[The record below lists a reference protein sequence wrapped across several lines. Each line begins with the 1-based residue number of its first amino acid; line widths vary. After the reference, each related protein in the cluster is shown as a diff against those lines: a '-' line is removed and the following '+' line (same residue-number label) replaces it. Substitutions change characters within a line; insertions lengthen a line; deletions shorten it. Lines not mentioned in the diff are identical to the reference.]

1 MVQVKAWLLSIDAVC
16 LLISGYSFL
25 GILEHGVALS
35 VFDGYVATCASIAA
49 LVYLLVRIYN
59 YTMKGILD
67 RKYRKEEIIAL
78 QNENHKNNPYKYMKS
93 KLTDDNHENLKK

>member
-1 MVQVKAWLLSIDAVC
+1 MVQIKSLLLSADALC

-25 GILEHGVALS
+25 GILEHGVTLS
-35 VFDGYVATCASIAA
+35 AFDGYIATCASIAA

-59 YTMKGILD
+59 YTAKGILD
-67 RKYRKEEIIAL
+67 RKYRREEIIAL

-93 KLTDDNHENLKK
+93 KLTEDNHENLKK